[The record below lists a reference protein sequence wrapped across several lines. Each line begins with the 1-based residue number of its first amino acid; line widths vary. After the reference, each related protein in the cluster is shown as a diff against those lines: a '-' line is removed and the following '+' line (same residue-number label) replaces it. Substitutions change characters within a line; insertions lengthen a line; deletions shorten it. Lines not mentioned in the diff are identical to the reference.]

1 MYRINFKCEIE
12 ILTYNDK
19 RILNNI
25 NPDYSKIPDK
35 ELTLDAR
42 KVYDI
47 IGTFEALDEFKN
59 PNAAK

>member
-12 ILTYNDK
+12 ILTYKDK
-19 RILNNI
+19 DVHNSI
-25 NPDYSKIPDK
+25 NPDCSTLPDK
-35 ELTLDAR
+35 ELTLDSR